1 MTRSGVDVWRLH
13 SRSRPHRTA
22 RLPSLRHRQSKQI
35 SRHPLS
41 PDSCCAARQLPLQN
55 RALLHTLCSPR
66 YEKGHWGRRGRDGP
80 SLHTTETH
88 APAGKRDGSAWG
100 QGPDPGG
107 APTKTRVSVTHMHM
121 RVYTHRPSFR
131 RPDGDSAPTG
141 CSHGARARDWPSHR
155 APHATAWGRLGTDT
169 ARPRGL
175 ADPGPAPRRGRGQA
189 TYLWP
194 ASSTDPH
201 SRTRTLCRADLE
213 PSKAVQPL
221 GGYVRPL

>member
-1 MTRSGVDVWRLH
+1 MLRGTPAPSAEQ
-13 SRSRPHRTA
+13 STA
-22 RLPSLRHRQSKQI
+22 P
-35 SRHPLS
+35 
-41 PDSCCAARQLPLQN
+41 LPLQPTARERPLGQVGQR
-55 RALLHTLCSPR
+55 RAFSPHDR
-66 YEKGHWGRRGRDGP
+66 DSCTCWQTRRLGVGSGP
-80 SLHTTETH
+80 RS
-88 APAGKRDGSAWG
+88 W
-100 QGPDPGG
+100 G

-121 RVYTHRPSFR
+121 RVYTHRLSFR
-131 RPDGDSAPTG
+131 RPDGNSAPTG
-141 CSHGARARDWPSHR
+141 RSHGARARDWPSRR
-155 APHATAWGRLGTDT
+155 APHAAAWGRLGTDT

-221 GGYVRPL
+221 GGCVRPL